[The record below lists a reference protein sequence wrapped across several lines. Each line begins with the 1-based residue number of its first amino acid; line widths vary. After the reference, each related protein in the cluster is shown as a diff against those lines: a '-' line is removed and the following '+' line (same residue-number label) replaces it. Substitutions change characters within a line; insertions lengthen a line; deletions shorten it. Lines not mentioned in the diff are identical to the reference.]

1 MLADTMRS
9 IRRIAAVAAATACL
23 VWGATPVLADV
34 TISDAGGPLTGVAFD
49 QQSSRL
55 FAVSETGGTNI
66 AVTDATGAKVG
77 AISFSADT
85 ESVQGLAV
93 HSGSLFVGDVGD
105 SKGKRN
111 KITVYKLPLEVGNQS
126 YNSYDFR
133 YPDGAHDAKSVLVS
147 GRGRIYIV
155 TAGENPGIY
164 YAELELSRSGVNK
177 LSRASDAPAGVT
189 DGVFLSDGVTMALR
203 TGSGVQVVDA
213 SSWETRATLTYQG
226 APEGESITTFSGDR
240 MLVGAGPQLR
250 EEAVPT
256 SDSTVTISPSGEASP
271 TPSPEPSES
280 PGSST
285 SPTPQETT
293 APGPEEKAT
302 QPAQGGTRLALAAA
316 AVLAL
321 TLGAVVFFR
330 KK

>member
-226 APEGESITTFSGDR
+226 APEGESITTFSGDKL
-240 MLVGAGPQLR
+240 LVGAGPQLR

-302 QPAQGGTRLALAAA
+302 QPAQGGTRLAIAAA

>member
-85 ESVQGLAV
+85 ESLQGLAV

-147 GRGRIYIV
+147 GRGRIYVV

-164 YAELELSRSGVNK
+164 YAELEPSRSGVNK

-226 APEGESITTFSGDR
+226 APEGESITTFSGDKL
-240 MLVGAGPQLR
+240 LVGAGPQLR

-271 TPSPEPSES
+271 TPTPEPSES
-280 PGSST
+280 PASEA
-285 SPTPQETT
+285 SPTSQETT

-302 QPAQGGTRLALAAA
+302 QPAQGGTRLAIAAA

-321 TLGAVVFFR
+321 ALGAVVFFR

>member
-93 HSGSLFVGDVGD
+93 YSGSLFVGDVGD

-302 QPAQGGTRLALAAA
+302 QPAQGGTRLAIAAA

>member
-256 SDSTVTISPSGEASP
+256 SDSTVTISPSGEASS

-280 PGSST
+280 PGSSI

-302 QPAQGGTRLALAAA
+302 QPAQGGTRLAIAAA

>member
-285 SPTPQETT
+285 SPTPQEAT

-302 QPAQGGTRLALAAA
+302 QPAQGGTRLAIAAA

>member
-1 MLADTMRS
+1 MLADTMSS

-23 VWGATPVLADV
+23 VWGGTPALADV
-34 TISDAGGPLTGVAFD
+34 TISDAASPLTGVAFD
-49 QQSSRL
+49 PRSSRL
-55 FAVSETGGTNI
+55 FAVSETDGTNI
-66 AVTDATGAKVG
+66 LVTDAKGAKLGSV
-77 AISFSADT
+77 SFSAKT

-93 HSGSLFVGDVGD
+93 YSGSLYVGDVGD
-105 SKGKRN
+105 PGDNRN
-111 KITVYKLPLEVGNQS
+111 KITVYKLPLELGKQS

-133 YPDGAHDAKSVLVS
+133 YPDGSHDAKAVLVS
-147 GRGRIYIV
+147 GRGRIYVV

-164 YAELELSRSGVNK
+164 YSELEPSRSGVNK

-203 TGSGVQVVDA
+203 TGTGVQVVDA

-226 APEGESITTFSGDR
+226 APDGESITTFSGDR
-240 MLVGAGPQLR
+240 MLVGAGPLLR

-256 SDSTVTISPSGEASP
+256 SDGTVTISPSGEASA
-271 TPSPEPSES
+271 TPSPEPSENPASSAS
-280 PGSST
+280 PA
-285 SPTPQETT
+285 PQETT
-293 APGPEEKAT
+293 TQAPEEKTT
-302 QPAQGGTRLALAAA
+302 QPARGGTRLAIGAA

-321 TLGAVVFFR
+321 ALGAVVFFR

>member
-147 GRGRIYIV
+147 GRGRIYVV

-164 YAELELSRSGVNK
+164 YA
-177 LSRASDAPAGVT
+177 
-189 DGVFLSDGVTMALR
+189 
-203 TGSGVQVVDA
+203 
-213 SSWETRATLTYQG
+213 
-226 APEGESITTFSGDR
+226 
-240 MLVGAGPQLR
+240 
-250 EEAVPT
+250 
-256 SDSTVTISPSGEASP
+256 
-271 TPSPEPSES
+271 
-280 PGSST
+280 
-285 SPTPQETT
+285 
-293 APGPEEKAT
+293 
-302 QPAQGGTRLALAAA
+302 
-316 AVLAL
+316 
-321 TLGAVVFFR
+321 
-330 KK
+330 

>member
-189 DGVFLSDGVTMALR
+189 DGAFLSDGVTMALR

-256 SDSTVTISPSGEASP
+256 SDSTVTISPSGEASS
-271 TPSPEPSES
+271 TPSPEPSEN

-302 QPAQGGTRLALAAA
+302 QPAQGGTRLAIAAA

>member
-147 GRGRIYIV
+147 GRGRIYVV

-302 QPAQGGTRLALAAA
+302 QPAQGGTRLAIAAA

>member
-23 VWGATPVLADV
+23 VWGVPPALADV
-34 TISDAGGPLTGVAFD
+34 TISDAGGPLTGLAFD

-66 AVTDATGAKVG
+66 AVTDATGGKIG
-77 AISFSADT
+77 DISFSADT
-85 ESVQGLAV
+85 ESLQGLAV
-93 HSGSLFVGDVGD
+93 HSGSLYVGDVGD
-105 SKGKRN
+105 SSGKRD

-147 GRGRIYIV
+147 GRGRIYVV

-164 YAELELSRSGVNK
+164 YAELEPTRSGVNK

-226 APEGESITTFSGDR
+226 APEGESIATFSGDTL
-240 MLVGAGPQLR
+240 LVGAGPQLR

-256 SDSTVTISPSGEASP
+256 SDSTVTLSSSGETSPTPTPEPSEGPVSEASP
-271 TPSPEPSES
+271 TS
-280 PGSST
+280 
-285 SPTPQETT
+285 QETT
-293 APGPEEKAT
+293 SPGPEEKAT
-302 QPAQGGTRLALAAA
+302 QPAQGGTRLAIAAA

-321 TLGAVVFFR
+321 VLGAVVFFR

>member
-189 DGVFLSDGVTMALR
+189 DGAFLSDGVTMALR

-302 QPAQGGTRLALAAA
+302 QPAQGGTRLAIAAA

>member
-226 APEGESITTFSGDR
+226 APEGESITAFSGDR

-302 QPAQGGTRLALAAA
+302 QPAQGGTRLAIAAA

>member
-285 SPTPQETT
+285 SPPPQETT

-302 QPAQGGTRLALAAA
+302 QPAQGGTRLAIAAA

>member
-256 SDSTVTISPSGEASP
+256 SDSTVTISPSGEASS

-302 QPAQGGTRLALAAA
+302 QPAQGGTRLAIAAA

>member
-77 AISFSADT
+77 VISFSADT

-302 QPAQGGTRLALAAA
+302 QPAQGGTRLAIAAA

-321 TLGAVVFFR
+321 ALGAVVFFR

>member
-77 AISFSADT
+77 VISFSADT

-302 QPAQGGTRLALAAA
+302 QPAQGGTRLAIAAA

>member
-9 IRRIAAVAAATACL
+9 IRRIAAVAAAPACL

-226 APEGESITTFSGDR
+226 APEGESIAPFSGDR

-302 QPAQGGTRLALAAA
+302 QPAQGGTRLAIAAA

>member
-23 VWGATPVLADV
+23 AWGGTPALADV
-34 TISDAGGPLTGVAFD
+34 TISDSGSPLTGVAFD
-49 QQSSRL
+49 PQSSRL
-55 FAVSETGGTNI
+55 FAVSDNEGTNVL
-66 AVTDATGAKVG
+66 VTDAKGTKLGAV
-77 AISFSADT
+77 SFSAKT

-93 HSGSLFVGDVGD
+93 YSGSLYVGDVGD
-105 SKGKRN
+105 SGGKRN

-126 YNSYDFR
+126 YNSYEFR
-133 YPDGAHDAKSVLVS
+133 YPDGSHDAKSVLVS
-147 GRGRIYIV
+147 GRGRIYVV

-164 YAELELSRSGVNK
+164 YAELEPSRSGVNK

-203 TGSGVQVVDA
+203 TGSGVQVIDA

-226 APEGESITTFSGDR
+226 APDGESITTFSGDK

-256 SDSTVTISPSGEASP
+256 SNSTVTISPSGEASS

-280 PGSST
+280 PGNSA
-285 SPTPQETT
+285 SPTSQETT
-293 APGPEEKAT
+293 TQGPEEKTT
-302 QPAQGGTRLALAAA
+302 QPARGGTRLAIAAA

-321 TLGAVVFFR
+321 ALGAVVFFR

>member
-34 TISDAGGPLTGVAFD
+34 TISDAGGPLPGVAFD

-302 QPAQGGTRLALAAA
+302 QPAQGGTRLAIAAA

>member
-1 MLADTMRS
+1 MLADTRRS

-302 QPAQGGTRLALAAA
+302 QPAQGGTRLAIAAA

>member
-1 MLADTMRS
+1 M
-9 IRRIAAVAAATACL
+9 
-23 VWGATPVLADV
+23 P
-34 TISDAGGPLTGVAFD
+34 
-49 QQSSRL
+49 
-55 FAVSETGGTNI
+55 
-66 AVTDATGAKVG
+66 GAKVG

-256 SDSTVTISPSGEASP
+256 SDSTVTISPSGEASS

-280 PGSST
+280 PGSSA

-302 QPAQGGTRLALAAA
+302 QPAQGGTRLAIAAA

-321 TLGAVVFFR
+321 ALGAVVFFR

>member
-126 YNSYDFR
+126 YNPYDFR

-302 QPAQGGTRLALAAA
+302 QPAQGGTRLAIAAA

>member
-302 QPAQGGTRLALAAA
+302 QPAQGGTRLAIAAA

>member
-93 HSGSLFVGDVGD
+93 HSGSLYVGDVGD

-302 QPAQGGTRLALAAA
+302 QPAQGGTRLAIAAA